1 MRVRAGGLRDRSGV
15 TVGAMGTALVHG
27 GLIALLLATV
37 ETRAAEPP
45 VYAVNLVAAP
55 LPTTQRRLAPEA
67 VTPPAP
73 APTAPT
79 EPARKTVPAEAP
91 PKPKAQATPPQAPSR
106 QAVTDPSREPSPPTR
121 SQAQPLPGET
131 PSTGTDV
138 ATIRTP
144 GLEFPFPEYLRNIM
158 NQVLKYWG
166 GSGSA
171 YRAEVSFLIL
181 QDGSV
186 RDIRFVKRSGNFSFD
201 LNAQGAIEA
210 AGNARAFGPL
220 PPGWDANVLP
230 VTFVFEPRNQ

>member
-1 MRVRAGGLRDRSGV
+1 MTLRDDRTGV
-15 TVGAMGTALVHG
+15 TAGALGTALVHG
-27 GLIALLLATV
+27 GLIVLVLATV
-37 ETRAAEPP
+37 QTRAPAPP

-55 LPTTQRRLAPEA
+55 LPTSQRRLAPEA

-73 APTAPT
+73 SPPAPV
-79 EPARKTVPAEAP
+79 EPAKKTVAPEAP
-91 PKPKAQATPPQAPSR
+91 PKAKAKATPLPSPSK
-106 QAVTDPSREPSPPTR
+106 QTITDPSREPSPPTK
-121 SQAQPLPGET
+121 SQAQPLAGET

-166 GSGSA
+166 GSNSA

-186 RDIRFVKRSGNFSFD
+186 RDIRLVKRSGNYRFD

-210 AGNARAFGPL
+210 AGNAHAFGPL
-220 PPGWDANVLP
+220 PTGWDANLLP
-230 VTFVFEPRNQ
+230 VTFVFEPRN

>member
-1 MRVRAGGLRDRSGV
+1 M
-15 TVGAMGTALVHG
+15 TVSALGSALVHAG
-27 GLIALLLATV
+27 VLALALGTVQKRATQ
-37 ETRAAEPP
+37 PP

-67 VTPPAP
+67 VAPPAP
-73 APTAPT
+73 APPT
-79 EPARKTVPAEAP
+79 PEAPARKTAPAEAP
-91 PKPKAQATPPQAPSR
+91 PKATSKATPLPSPAKP
-106 QAVTDPSREPSPPTR
+106 AVTDPSREKAPPTK
-121 SQAQPLPGET
+121 SEAQPMAGET

-166 GSGSA
+166 GSASA

-201 LNAQGAIEA
+201 LNAQGAIEQ
-210 AGNARAFGPL
+210 AGNARAFGAL

-230 VTFVFEPRNQ
+230 VTFVFEPRN